1 MNIKFIV
8 GMVLY
13 ILISLFMGTG
23 GYILC
28 LICKQIKW
36 ETRFNKTAKKI
47 RDIENEG
54 NAPSLDWTI
63 GAKWALV
70 ELIKKGD
77 S

>member
-1 MNIKFIV
+1 MNIIRAIVMIVSFIITF
-8 GMVLY
+8 G
-13 ILISLFMGTG
+13 G
-23 GYILC
+23 GYTLC

-36 ETRFNKTAKKI
+36 EVRFHKTVNKV

-54 NAPSLDWTI
+54 NAPSLDWII
-63 GAKWALV
+63 GARWALV